1 ASVAATRSGPSRGR
15 GCAQPGGIHQ
25 AARRYGGEQGDG
37 NQAGQDWW
45 RAPPREGGGM
55 TAKKKAGRSASTE
68 AKPRTRGKSA
78 SAPEVWDLRLYVA
91 GHSERSAAA

>member
-1 ASVAATRSGPSRGR
+1 
-15 GCAQPGGIHQ
+15 
-25 AARRYGGEQGDG
+25 
-37 NQAGQDWW
+37 
-45 RAPPREGGGM
+45 M

-91 GHSERSAAA
+91 DRELTLGQHFEYADSSRIRERSEQLRFHLGNRT